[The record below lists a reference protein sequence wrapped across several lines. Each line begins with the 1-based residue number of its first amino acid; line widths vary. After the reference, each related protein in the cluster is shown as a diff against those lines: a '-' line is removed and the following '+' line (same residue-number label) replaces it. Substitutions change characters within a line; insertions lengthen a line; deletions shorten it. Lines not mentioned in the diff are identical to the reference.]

1 MANYIGSVNPD
12 HSLDGISHDTIASAF
27 RQLFFYCRC
36 INASQETILSKEYA
50 IESNSIPRAVVKI
63 AVYLARF
70 GGGNSVNIPTLLADF
85 QLDDPPQCLIDHI
98 AQLSNTPEDLR
109 CFEWPLL
116 FGCMDW
122 GNTNIASNSY
132 LDALVKLLQSEV
144 PVVRHATLWAMSRL
158 KNQLIS
164 LQDTSL
170 ISVVSVALHAATLP
184 PRLSMGEKGLQDH
197 KALPYNPLC
206 GEEWTNILGLE
217 TFPILSYLELVE
229 ALSGGKLWRH
239 HLLRAGH
246 FQNTMDVAQGI
257 DSMISMSLQSSLRY
271 RFTVLKTMNRFL
283 DDSEVKA
290 DLSFVETHKYFQELV
305 LTGWEILTKIVGF
318 MTFPIHESGI
328 GYEQAIQWI
337 AVLYESISIFT
348 STTQHELVTNGRTM
362 DISEVRLY
370 DIKMVYR
377 RLEYYYKLQG
387 AEAGGSPLSIVGQ
400 LAEDLLPR
408 VATLMAQ
415 LQMEVEIQN
424 IAGEALTEY
433 ML

>member
-1 MANYIGSVNPD
+1 
-12 HSLDGISHDTIASAF
+12 
-27 RQLFFYCRC
+27 
-36 INASQETILSKEYA
+36 
-50 IESNSIPRAVVKI
+50 
-63 AVYLARF
+63 
-70 GGGNSVNIPTLLADF
+70 
-85 QLDDPPQCLIDHI
+85 
-98 AQLSNTPEDLR
+98 
-109 CFEWPLL
+109 
-116 FGCMDW
+116 
-122 GNTNIASNSY
+122 
-132 LDALVKLLQSEV
+132 
-144 PVVRHATLWAMSRL
+144 
-158 KNQLIS
+158 
-164 LQDTSL
+164 
-170 ISVVSVALHAATLP
+170 
-184 PRLSMGEKGLQDH
+184 
-197 KALPYNPLC
+197 
-206 GEEWTNILGLE
+206 
-217 TFPILSYLELVE
+217 
-229 ALSGGKLWRH
+229 
-239 HLLRAGH
+239 
-246 FQNTMDVAQGI
+246 MDVAQGI